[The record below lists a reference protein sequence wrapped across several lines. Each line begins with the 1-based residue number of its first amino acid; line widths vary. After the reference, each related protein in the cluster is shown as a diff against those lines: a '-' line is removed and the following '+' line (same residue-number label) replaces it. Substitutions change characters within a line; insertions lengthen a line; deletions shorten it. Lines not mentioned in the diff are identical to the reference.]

1 MDVFD
6 FCSGLILFFIII
18 FGIVGNALSFI
29 VWTKGRRCKKLP
41 GGIYLRALAVSDT
54 TALLI
59 PAMNEAIS
67 LLSSVNPKHEISFI
81 CKLEIVGRHF
91 GLLVSS
97 WIIVFFTVE
106 RTIAIFRPTVSTG
119 LISKTA
125 TITLMVII
133 FIVNLMMNFPFGV
146 VYDIAE
152 KTTTQSFG
160 STLDTNYSARP
171 ENESLETE
179 TVVTK
184 RICTADR
191 SNFFNYLNWYH
202 IWFMDWFLI
211 FIIPFAL
218 ITGSNLTVLYLVVS
232 RKNTSQ
238 TKLGSKVKGVTMR
251 AVTISIMHC
260 VTTGPFSISVLIPGY
275 FSRALSVKYSQE
287 YYINRVCLVLAFL
300 NHAINFVLYSFF
312 GSEFRRDCADIIWKK
327 SSAVHPDGQTTPRPN
342 GFTGEDKS
350 VNGDSRANNEDMT
363 NTGKTHE
370 STISSVTKC

>member
-1 MDVFD
+1 MF
-6 FCSGLILFFIII
+6 IIII
-18 FGIVGNALSFI
+18 FGSIGNTLSFI

-67 LLSSVNPKHEISFI
+67 LVSTFNPKHEISFF

-97 WIIVFFTVE
+97 WIIVYFTVE
-106 RTIAIFRPTVSTG
+106 RTIAIFRPSLATG
-119 LISKTA
+119 LVGKTA
-125 TITLMVII
+125 TITLMATI
-133 FIVNLMMNFPFGV
+133 FIVNFMLNFPFGV
-146 VYDIAE
+146 VYDIVE
-152 KTTTQSFG
+152 KTTTKSNG
-160 STLDTNYSARP
+160 WTPDTNNSMQLG
-171 ENESLETE
+171 NGSWESE

-218 ITGSNLTVLYLVVS
+218 ITGSNLTVLYLLIS

-251 AVTISIMHC
+251 AVTISVMHC

-275 FSRALSVKYSQE
+275 FSKALYDKYSQE

-312 GSEFRRDCADIIWKK
+312 GSEFRRDCAEIVFKK
-327 SSAVHPDGQTTPRPN
+327 QSAVNPEGQLSKRSN
-342 GFTGEDKS
+342 GQAGDDQSRTGSSRTNNEDKS
-350 VNGDSRANNEDMT
+350 K
-363 NTGKTHE
+363 TGKTNV
-370 STISSVTKC
+370 STISLPK

>member
-1 MDVFD
+1 MDAFD
-6 FCSGLILFFIII
+6 ICTGLILFIIII
-18 FGIVGNALSFI
+18 FGIIGNALSFI

-67 LLSSVNPKHEISFI
+67 LVTTFNPKHEISFF

-97 WIIVFFTVE
+97 WIIVYFTVE
-106 RTIAIFRPTVSTG
+106 RTIAIFRPTLSTG
-119 LISKTA
+119 LVGKAA
-125 TITLMVII
+125 TITLMAAI
-133 FIVNLMMNFPFGV
+133 FVVNLMLNFPFGV
-146 VYDIAE
+146 VYDVAE
-152 KTTTQSFG
+152 TTTTQSTGLDSNNSTATGNG
-160 STLDTNYSARP
+160 SW
-171 ENESLETE
+171 ETE
-179 TVVTK
+179 TLVTK

-218 ITGSNLTVLYLVVS
+218 ITGSNLTVLYLIIS

-251 AVTISIMHC
+251 AVTISVMHC
-260 VTTGPFSISVLIPGY
+260 ITTGPFSISVLIPGY
-275 FSRALSVKYSQE
+275 FSRALYVKYSQE
-287 YYINRVCLVLAFL
+287 YYINRVCLLLAFL

-312 GSEFRRDCADIIWKK
+312 GSEFRKDCAEIVFKK
-327 SSAVHPDGQTTPRPN
+327 QSSVYPEGQPSSRIN
-342 GFTGEDKS
+342 EHTGDDKS
-350 VNGDSRANNEDMT
+350 MTMDSRTNNENMSK
-363 NTGKTHE
+363 TGKTNI
-370 STISSVTKC
+370 STIALQN